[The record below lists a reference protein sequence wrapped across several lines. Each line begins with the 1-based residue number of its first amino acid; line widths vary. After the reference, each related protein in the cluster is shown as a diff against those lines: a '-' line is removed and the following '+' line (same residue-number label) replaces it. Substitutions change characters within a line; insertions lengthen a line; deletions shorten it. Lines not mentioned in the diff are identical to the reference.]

1 MEWKSM
7 AKIYALIFR
16 LANGTT
22 VNCHQVDHHPTG
34 FPHVL
39 PRTLVLL
46 FFIEYLFHQDATIRH
61 MEDVDVRRRTETN
74 EIRQHTGHDIHVPDH
89 DHMTVSDFI
98 CVFGKL
104 RNSHPDTAIPLF
116 FYDYS

>member
-1 MEWKSM
+1 
-7 AKIYALIFR
+7 
-16 LANGTT
+16 
-22 VNCHQVDHHPTG
+22 
-34 FPHVL
+34 
-39 PRTLVLL
+39 
-46 FFIEYLFHQDATIRH
+46 

-116 FYDYS
+116 FYDYSWISAKIETLGLAVLASAYLVWIQ